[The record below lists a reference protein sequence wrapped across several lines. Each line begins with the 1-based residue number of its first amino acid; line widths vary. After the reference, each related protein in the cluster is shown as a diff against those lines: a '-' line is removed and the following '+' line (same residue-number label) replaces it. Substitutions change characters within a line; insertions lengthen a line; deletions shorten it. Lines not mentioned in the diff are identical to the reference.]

1 LRADVLTSARNAGMR
16 YVRLRV
22 FNTPRDEKTGN
33 YLNPAYQG
41 PDRTLDVAKQVKT
54 YLDDHPD
61 TKADMTGIRQPL
73 TDLRDRCGA
82 PPSP

>member
-1 LRADVLTSARNAGMR
+1 MTSLEGLSRA
-16 YVRLRV
+16 
-22 FNTPRDEKTGN
+22 
-33 YLNPAYQG
+33 
-41 PDRTLDVAKQVKT
+41 DVAKQVKT